1 VINPDRP
8 DVMAQCNANPQ
19 PVQPEH
25 RRSFSKL
32 RLSDVKAHLIFWPL
46 MIVGVAFDLWSKGA
60 VFNWLSTKPHN
71 ELAVIGG
78 FCKFVMRE
86 NSGAAF
92 SIATGRTPLLITVSI
107 VALIVVLGIFLFGG
121 TQRRITQIALSL
133 FTAGI
138 IGNLYDRIFNDG
150 FVRDFV
156 DVVYWPGRHWPAFN
170 VADSMLCVAVGL
182 LIIGNITSAYSQKP
196 AHPQK

>member
-1 VINPDRP
+1 
-8 DVMAQCNANPQ
+8 MTQYNANPQ

-25 RRSFSKL
+25 GRSFSKL
-32 RLSDVKAHLIFWPL
+32 QLSDVKAHLIFWPL

-60 VFNWLSTKPHN
+60 VFNWLSMKPHN
-71 ELAVIGG
+71 EFSVIGD

-107 VALIVVLGIFLFGG
+107 VALIVVLAIFLFGG
-121 TQRRITQIALSL
+121 TQRKVTQIALSL
-133 FTAGI
+133 FAAGI